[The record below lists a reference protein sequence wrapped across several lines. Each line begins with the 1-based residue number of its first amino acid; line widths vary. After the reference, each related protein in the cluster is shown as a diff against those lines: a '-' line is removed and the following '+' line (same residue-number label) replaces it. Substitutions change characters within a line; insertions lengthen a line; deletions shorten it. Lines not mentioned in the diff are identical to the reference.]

1 MFLYTSRRV
10 IAMVPIL
17 LAVSM
22 MIFGLIQLQPGDFID
37 ELRLG
42 NPKMTQADADRLR
55 REYGLDQPWY
65 VQYGKWLARA
75 VQFDF
80 GLSRENGYVA
90 ATDFVFQ
97 QRLGN
102 TVMLSSTAFLLAL
115 LIGIPVGI
123 YAAVRQY
130 SLLDYVTTFL
140 SFVGYSVPVFWLG
153 IMMLILFSVQLKWLP
168 AGGMQ
173 SEGVTPYVESLE
185 KFDANGQVKKIEA
198 RGGNTIIT
206 LGVYNE
212 ASQQEEPK
220 EFALPAN
227 IRPRVVVDDYV
238 SSGDAMGQRVTLN
251 SWSTWFWDLLQHLI
265 LPAIA
270 LSIIQIAGWTRF
282 MRASLLEVI
291 NQDFV
296 RTARAKGLGERI
308 VVYKHALRN
317 ALIPIVTLVGL
328 SIPGILNGAVLTET
342 VFNWPGMG
350 TALLTSVIQK
360 DYNVAMVILMMLAL
374 VTLVANL
381 ITDLAYALVDPRI
394 RYN

>member
-1 MFLYTSRRV
+1 
-10 IAMVPIL
+10 MVPIL

-75 VQFDF
+75 VQLDF